1 MANLN
6 FHNERLAGQ
15 LQKEIGLVIAHEV
28 RDPRIPSM
36 VTITHIK
43 LAQDIRNATI
53 YVSIFGDRS
62 EKEEAITGLN
72 KAAPFIQRVVA
83 GRITVKHFPKLF
95 FKLDNSIEHG
105 QHINDLLKEIHDDLE

>member
-28 RDPRIPSM
+28 RDPRIPSL
-36 VTITHIK
+36 VTVTHVK
-43 LAQDIRNATI
+43 LAQDIRNATV
-53 YVSIFGDRS
+53 YVSILGDRS

-72 KAAPFIQRVVA
+72 KAAAFIQRVVA
-83 GRITVKHFPKLF
+83 GRITVKHFPKIC
-95 FKLDNSIEHG
+95 FKLDNSIEQG